1 MPPMDSTYPVTLTF
15 DPPEKVANWRPLVN
29 WLLAIPHFVILYG
42 LRILAQVVGIISWFV
57 ILFTGELP
65 EGFANIQAMYLRY
78 ETRAFTFALFMR
90 EEYPPFA
97 FTLTPADSGEEP
109 RLRVDFRPQLT
120 DRNRLTV
127 GFRIIL
133 VIPQLI
139 VLAVLELVAWILAV
153 VAFFA
158 VLFTGRWPEGLRAFV
173 LNVTRWYLRVD
184 AYFLLLTDEYPP
196 FALEAPTTGQIGP

>member
-1 MPPMDSTYPVTLTF
+1 MPPMSSSYPVTLTF
-15 DPPEKVANWRPLVN
+15 DPPERVANWRPLLN

-42 LRILAQVVGIISWFV
+42 LRIFSQVVGLISWFV

-65 EGFANIQAMYLRY
+65 ENFAGIQSMYLRY
-78 ETRAFTFALFMR
+78 ETRVFTFWTFMC

-97 FTLTPADSGEEP
+97 FALAATDSGEDA
-109 RLRVDFRPQLT
+109 RLRVDFSPQLT

-127 GFRIIL
+127 AFRIIL

-139 VLAVLELVAWILAV
+139 ALFVLSIVAFVVTV

-158 VLFTGRWPEGLRAFV
+158 VLFTGRWPEGMRTLI
-173 LNVTRWYLRVD
+173 LNIARWYLRVE
-184 AYFLLLTDEYPP
+184 AYYLLLLDEYPP
-196 FALEAPTTGQIGP
+196 FELEAAAT